1 MKATFVSKENDV
13 LKFTI
18 TFAADE
24 FEAAVNKVYLSVR
37 KNITIDGFR
46 KGKAPRK
53 MIENMYGKDVFNE
66 DALNDL
72 LEAAYPDAVA
82 ELDADVIDRPLIE
95 APEIKKGEDVVLT
108 ITVPVFPEIEVSNY
122 KGLEIEKEESV
133 IGDEEIEAE
142 LKRVQKSQAR
152 METVTDRAAQKDD
165 TVIIDFKGTIDGV
178 EFKGGSAE
186 NFELKLGSGQF
197 IPGFEDQL
205 IGAETGA
212 DVNVEVTFP
221 EDYHSEELAGKPAV
235 FETKVHEIKVEI
247 LPEIDDELAS
257 DVSDFET
264 LDEYKKDLAAK
275 LQEKANERDESVMKD
290 RVMQKLYEENP
301 IEAPQAMIRS
311 EINNMVG
318 DLEQNLSYQGIKLDD
333 YLKFT
338 GKTAKEFTD
347 ELEPEAIKRVNTR
360 ILLKNIIRL
369 ESIDATEEEVAEEI
383 ANFAKQYGQ
392 TPEQVTEAVGESN
405 IKYFKED
412 VQTKKAIELIYKEAK
427 LG

>member
-1 MKATFVSKENDV
+1 MKATLISKENNNI
-13 LKFTI
+13 KFTI

-24 FEAAVNKVYLSVR
+24 FDAASNKAYLRLR

-53 MIENMYGKDVFNE
+53 MIENMYGADVFNE
-66 DALNDL
+66 EALNDL
-72 LEAAYPDAVA
+72 LEAAYPAAIDELEA
-82 ELDADVIDRPLIE
+82 EVIDRPVIE
-95 APEIKKGEDVVLT
+95 AGEIKKGEDVVLT
-108 ITVPVFPEIEVSNY
+108 VTVAVFPEVEVKSY
-122 KGLEIEKEESV
+122 KGLEIEKAESV

-152 METVTDRAAQKDD
+152 METVEDRAAQDGD

-178 EFKGGSAE
+178 EFKGGSGE

-212 DVNVEVTFP
+212 DVKVEVTFP
-221 EDYHSEELAGKPAV
+221 ENYHAEDLAGKPAV
-235 FETKVHEIKVEI
+235 FETKVHEIKTEI

-264 LDEYKKDLAAK
+264 LDEYKKDLASK
-275 LQEKANERDESVMKD
+275 LQEKANDRDESIMKD

-301 IEAPQAMIRS
+301 IEAPAAMINS

-318 DLEQNLSYQGIKLDD
+318 DLEQNLRYQGIKLDD
-333 YLKFT
+333 YLKWT
-338 GKTAKEFTD
+338 GKTISEFAEEAK
-347 ELEPEAIKRVNTR
+347 PEAIKRVNTR

-369 ESIDATEEEVAEEI
+369 ESIDATEEEVADEI
-383 ANFAKQYGQ
+383 AAFAKQYGQ
-392 TPEQVTEAVGESN
+392 TPEQVTEAVGASN

-412 VQTKKAIELIYKEAK
+412 VQTKKAIELIYKEATVK
-427 LG
+427 

>member
-1 MKATFVSKENDV
+1 MKATLISKENNNI
-13 LKFTI
+13 KFTI

-24 FEAAVNKVYLSVR
+24 FDAASNKAYLRLR

-53 MIENMYGKDVFNE
+53 MIENMYGADVFNE
-66 DALNDL
+66 EALNDL
-72 LEAAYPDAVA
+72 LEDAYPAAIDELEA
-82 ELDADVIDRPLIE
+82 EVIDRPLIE
-95 APEIKKGEDVVLT
+95 AGEIRKGEDVVLT
-108 ITVPVFPEIEVSNY
+108 VTVAVFPEIEVKSY
-122 KGLEIEKEESV
+122 KGLEIEKAESV

-152 METVTDRAAQKDD
+152 METVEDRAAQDGD
-165 TVIIDFKGTIDGV
+165 TVIIDFRGTIDGV
-178 EFKGGSAE
+178 EFKGGSGE

-212 DVNVEVTFP
+212 DVKVEVTFP
-221 EDYHSEELAGKPAV
+221 EDYHAEDLAGKPAV
-235 FETKVHEIKVEI
+235 FETKVHEIKTEI

-257 DVSDFET
+257 DVSEFET

-275 LQEKANERDESVMKD
+275 LQEKANDRDESIMKD
-290 RVMQKLYEENP
+290 RVMQKLYEENS
-301 IEAPQAMIRS
+301 IEAPAAMINS

-318 DLEQNLSYQGIKLDD
+318 DLEQNLRYQGIKLDD
-333 YLKFT
+333 YLKWT
-338 GKTAKEFTD
+338 GKTISEFAEEAK
-347 ELEPEAIKRVNTR
+347 PEAIKRVNTR

-369 ESIDATEEEVAEEI
+369 ESIDATEEEVADEI
-383 ANFAKQYGQ
+383 AAFAKQYGQ
-392 TPEQVTEAVGESN
+392 TPEQVTEAVGASN

-412 VQTKKAIELIYKEAK
+412 VQTKKAIELIYKEATVK
-427 LG
+427 